1 MAHTQEEL
9 ASYKHKAENLN
20 SVFGVQSIEV
30 VEQVTNTLENLLKW
44 DDSEFIAIELGY
56 WYNVKSILKIMHEL

>member
-20 SVFGVQSIEV
+20 SVFGVQSIKVAEEV
-30 VEQVTNTLENLLKW
+30 ISTLETLVRW
-44 DDSEFIAIELGY
+44 DGNEFVAIELAY
-56 WYNVKSILKIMHEL
+56 WYNVQSVLKIMHEL

>member
-9 ASYKHKAENLN
+9 ASYKHKAENLF
-20 SVFGVQSIEV
+20 SIFGKKGLKV
-30 VEQVTNTLENLLKW
+30 VEQVTNTLENLLGW

-56 WYNVKSILKIMHEL
+56 WYNVEVELKKILEC

>member
-20 SVFGVQSIEV
+20 SVFGVQSIKVAEEV
-30 VEQVTNTLENLLKW
+30 INTLETLLRW
-44 DDSEFIAIELGY
+44 GGNEFISIELGY
-56 WYNVKSILKIMHEL
+56 